1 LRWSKP
7 RQIGR
12 AGYEPV
18 VRRTGQPVIYV
29 RSYLMRLAHSDDK
42 SRPRVRLRQGF
53 AVDEDRAQSV
63 AAANGRLGQAKRS
76 RSIRLIFMS
85 GLPNLPRITVM
96 MFNAEEELSG
106 ILFFCE

>member
-1 LRWSKP
+1 
-7 RQIGR
+7 
-12 AGYEPV
+12 
-18 VRRTGQPVIYV
+18 VIYV
-29 RSYLMRLAHSDDK
+29 RSYLMRLAHRDDK

-63 AAANGRLGQAKRS
+63 AAANGRLGQAKIS

-96 MFNAEEELSG
+96 MFNAEEDLSG
-106 ILFFCE
+106 ILFFGE

>member
-1 LRWSKP
+1 
-7 RQIGR
+7 
-12 AGYEPV
+12 
-18 VRRTGQPVIYV
+18 
-29 RSYLMRLAHSDDK
+29 
-42 SRPRVRLRQGF
+42 LRQGF